1 MEYNTITSRLEKDLE
16 HLKQFTATPGAGCT
30 RLPFTPEARKAVD
43 YLHKIMD
50 EAGLEVVEDAAGNI
64 FGIFKG
70 EDPDAPCV
78 MMGSHYDSVVNG
90 GDYDGI
96 GGIISAIEVARMMK
110 EAGFTPKRN
119 YVAAGFCDE
128 EGMRFG
134 TGYFGSYAM
143 LGKIDEDYCKHF
155 SDKDG
160 ITVYDA
166 MKSYGLVPEKVEE
179 AAQDI
184 RKIGSFI
191 ETHIEQGRILEQKG
205 IDLGLV
211 ESIVGIQR
219 FMFTIHGRSDHA
231 GATPMDMRLDPVLAG
246 SRVIVKINEWIR
258 ELGLGSVATV
268 GYVKALPGGINI
280 VANDFEFSVDIRS
293 KDNGIIREMVDRIKD
308 FLDYE
313 VNNYTG
319 GKGSFEY
326 DQKLEVVP
334 VAMTEAYLE
343 AMAKGCDKHGY
354 SYTRMIS
361 GAGHDSLAIGPVIPT
376 VMLFVPSRDGCSH
389 NMNEYTS
396 YEQFAKATVIAY
408 ELVCDLLDK

>member
-1 MEYNTITSRLEKDLE
+1 MEFSSVTSRMKRDLE
-16 HLKQFTATPGAGCT
+16 FLKQFTATPGAGCT

-43 YLHKIMD
+43 YLHKIM
-50 EAGLEVVEDAAGNI
+50 EETGLEVMEDAAGNI
-64 FGIFKG
+64 FGTLKG
-70 EDPDAPCV
+70 ADPDAPCV
-78 MMGSHYDSVVNG
+78 MMGSHYDSVANG
-90 GDYDGI
+90 GNYDGI

-110 EAGFTPKRN
+110 ETGFAPKRN
-119 YVAAGFCDE
+119 YVVAGFCDE

-143 LGKIDEDYCKHF
+143 LGRLDVDYCKHF

-166 MKSYGLVPEKVEE
+166 MKSYGLVPEKIKE
-179 AAQDI
+179 AAWDTG
-184 RKIGSFI
+184 KIGSFI
-191 ETHIEQGRILEQKG
+191 EIHIEQGRILEEKG
-205 IDLGLV
+205 LDLGLV

-231 GATPMDMRLDPVLAG
+231 GATPMNMRLDPVLAG
-246 SRVIVKINEWIR
+246 CRVIVKINEWIR

-268 GYVKALPGGINI
+268 GYVKAIPGGINV
-280 VANDFEFSVDIRS
+280 VASDFEFSVDIRS
-293 KDNGIIREMVDRIKD
+293 RDNDLIKEMVERIKNA
-308 FLDYE
+308 LDYE
-313 VNNYTG
+313 VNHYTG

-326 DQKLEVVP
+326 DQKLEVLP
-334 VAMTEAYLE
+334 VAMAEDYLKE
-343 AMAKGCDKHGY
+343 MAKDCDRHGY

-376 VMLFVPSRDGCSH
+376 VMLFVPSKNGCSH

-396 YEQFAKATVIAY
+396 YEQFTKATVVAHD
-408 ELVCDLLDK
+408 LVCELLNK